1 MMLCSFHCTTD
12 ESLCLFLKKS
22 DTHLSSIIYLEE
34 KSFFRHERAISKSM
48 LDILIAASDESFE
61 VLLPIIY
68 LIQKLPFAIA

>member
-1 MMLCSFHCTTD
+1 MFIPK
-12 ESLCLFLKKS
+12 KKS
-22 DTHLSSIIYLEE
+22 DTHLSSVGGRKFPSTWEGYLK
-34 KSFFRHERAISKSM
+34 KSV